1 MGAYTR
7 KIRIGDRYIGGGE
20 PILIQSM
27 TNTRT
32 QDKQATIEQ
41 IKRLEAAGC
50 DIVRIAVPDAE
61 AAEAVKD
68 IKSRI
73 SIPLV
78 ADIHF
83 DYRLAIQSIIN
94 GADKIRINP
103 GNIGDS
109 ERVKKVV
116 DAAKERD
123 IPIRIGINSGSLEK
137 EILEK
142 YGSPTADALV
152 ESALNNVKLLVDMDF
167 NDIVI
172 SIKSSDVML
181 TIDSYIKASK
191 AVSYPLHLGI
201 TEAGTLLAGSVKS
214 SVGLGILL
222 YNGIGDTIRVSLT
235 GDPVDEIYA
244 AKEILKSLK
253 LLKEG
258 IEIISCPTCGRT
270 CVDLIRIAEEVE
282 ERIRGIKVKKPMK
295 LAIMGCAVNGPG
307 EAKEA
312 DLGIAGGQG
321 EFLLFLKGKI
331 VRKVPQ
337 ENVIEELIKEI
348 EALQSV

>member
-152 ESALNNVKLLVDMDF
+152 ESALNNVKLLEDMDF

-235 GDPVDEIYA
+235 GDPIDEIYA

-270 CVDLIRIAEEVE
+270 CVDLVRIAEEVE